1 VRVRRPTMARSR
13 PKRSAK
19 KSSAEPSSWFGRL
32 ARRIGST
39 LSSLAL
45 GREVDEHTGGVLQEI
60 KGLLFVFFSLWLGI
74 AVASFWAPLG
84 DATGV
89 NFGGAL
95 GFYLARQ
102 ALVAIGWSAY
112 LFCFLGLAWG
122 VVLMSGRQ
130 IVFPWV
136 RVLGGACLLFSA
148 AVLFELAFGADY
160 ASHTLA
166 QQQLGFATGDRL
178 PYGPGGWLAQQLVQ
192 GQSAHGGATG
202 ILVENFGLLGAWLLT
217 ILVTA
222 ASFMLATEL
231 AFVPAIAAFVHWL
244 SERRTKRGEPPL
256 RALGVWLS
264 ATLASW
270 WDFLRGADI
279 EIEPLPKK
287 RSTKKLAKKKAS
299 KKKAAAADDEADEA
313 DDDVDAEAEADEQDA
328 WDDASDDDVDADEEA
343 VDDDEIVPAPKKRAT
358 KKKAAA
364 AAAAAAEEASDDEDS
379 AANDEDDWGGDDADD
394 VDASDTDE
402 WNDDEEDADE
412 ADADEDWE
420 EAAPAAAR
428 GSNVELVKKKLSYKA
443 PEPRPYA
450 PPTPPKGPWK
460 FPPLELLIPPDES
473 RHTTRSAEDIEA
485 EARRLEAQLASF
497 RVEAQVVGSIVG
509 PVVTLYE
516 LEVAEGTRLNKVTQL
531 SNEIAAA
538 LRAKSIRV
546 IAPIPGRSTVG
557 VEVPNSKRRVVRFSE
572 LITKEAYDSKHFALP
587 LFLGM
592 DAEGNPVV
600 EDLAR
605 MPHVLIA
612 GQTGSG
618 KSVCINTIIAS
629 LLLTRSPHDVQ
640 LIMIDPKMVE
650 LQMYSEVPHQMCPV
664 VTDMKYATNVLEWA
678 CEKMEMRYELF
689 KHAGVRNI
697 KGYNA
702 LGEDKLKERMGQEW
716 SEERTPRHVP
726 YIVVVIDEMA
736 DLMMTSKKEA
746 EGAITRLAQKS
757 RAVGIHVI
765 VATQRPSTDV
775 ITGVLKG
782 NLPTRIAFTVA
793 SNQDSRVIL
802 DKSGAE
808 KLLGQGDMLYTPP
821 QSSQLVR
828 AQGALVEDSE
838 LQALVDYVCKESAP
852 NFNQELVQVATGMT
866 RSEGAASSDPAAEDE
881 LWDQAVR
888 AVLSTGRG
896 SASLLQRH
904 LKVGYTRASRLI
916 DMMGEVGIVG
926 NHKGSKSR
934 EVLLSL
940 EEWEEM
946 TGAATGGAP
955 NDHE

>member
-1 VRVRRPTMARSR
+1 LRGIASRRPAPPVLVDGGGCARARRSTMARPKS
-13 PKRSAK
+13 KRSAK

-60 KGLLFVFFSLWLGI
+60 KGLLFAFFSLWLGI
-74 AVASFWAPLG
+74 SVASFWAPLG
-84 DATGV
+84 DASGV

-130 IVFPWV
+130 VVFPWV

-160 ASHTLA
+160 ATRTLA
-166 QQQLGFATGDRL
+166 QQQLGLATGDRL

-231 AFVPAIAAFVHWL
+231 AFVPAITAFVHWL
-244 SERRTKRGEPPL
+244 SERRTKRGELPL
-256 RALGVWLS
+256 RALGTWLS

-287 RSTKKLAKKKAS
+287 KSAKKASKKKTS
-299 KKKAAAADDEADEA
+299 KKKAAAANDDADA
-313 DDDVDAEAEADEQDA
+313 DDVEDSDDADEQDA
-328 WDDASDDDVDADEEA
+328 YDDTADEDFEDEVA
-343 VDDDEIVPAPKKRAT
+343 DDDEIVPAPKKRAT

-364 AAAAAAEEASDDEDS
+364 AATDDDADADEEAAASDD
-379 AANDEDDWGGDDADD
+379 DDWGGDDADD
-394 VDASDTDE
+394 VDASDTDD
-402 WNDDEEDADE
+402 WNEDEDEEAD

-420 EAAPAAAR
+420 EAAPAAR
-428 GSNVELVKKKLSYKA
+428 GSNIELVKKKLSYKA

-460 FPPLELLIPPDES
+460 FPPLELLIAPDES

-629 LLLTRSPHDVQ
+629 F
-640 LIMIDPKMVE
+640 
-650 LQMYSEVPHQMCPV
+650 Y
-664 VTDMKYATNVLEWA
+664 
-678 CEKMEMRYELF
+678 
-689 KHAGVRNI
+689 
-697 KGYNA
+697 
-702 LGEDKLKERMGQEW
+702 
-716 SEERTPRHVP
+716 
-726 YIVVVIDEMA
+726 
-736 DLMMTSKKEA
+736 
-746 EGAITRLAQKS
+746 
-757 RAVGIHVI
+757 
-765 VATQRPSTDV
+765 
-775 ITGVLKG
+775 
-782 NLPTRIAFTVA
+782 
-793 SNQDSRVIL
+793 
-802 DKSGAE
+802 
-808 KLLGQGDMLYTPP
+808 
-821 QSSQLVR
+821 
-828 AQGALVEDSE
+828 
-838 LQALVDYVCKESAP
+838 
-852 NFNQELVQVATGMT
+852 
-866 RSEGAASSDPAAEDE
+866 
-881 LWDQAVR
+881 
-888 AVLSTGRG
+888 
-896 SASLLQRH
+896 
-904 LKVGYTRASRLI
+904 
-916 DMMGEVGIVG
+916 
-926 NHKGSKSR
+926 
-934 EVLLSL
+934 
-940 EEWEEM
+940 
-946 TGAATGGAP
+946 
-955 NDHE
+955 

>member
-1 VRVRRPTMARSR
+1 MAKPKS
-13 PKRSAK
+13 KRSAK
-19 KSSAEPSSWFGRL
+19 HKASGSSSWFGRI

-60 KGLLFVFFSLWLGI
+60 KGLLFIGFSLWLGI
-74 AVASFWAPLG
+74 SVASFWAPLG
-84 DATGV
+84 EAGGV
-89 NFGGAL
+89 NFGGEL
-95 GFYLARQ
+95 GFYLARA
-102 ALVAIGWSAY
+102 ALHGVGWSAY
-112 LFCFLGLAWG
+112 LLCFLGLAWG
-122 VVLMSGRQ
+122 VVLMSGREV
-130 IVFPWV
+130 VFPWV
-136 RVLGGACLLFSA
+136 RVLGGACLLFAA
-148 AVLFELAFGADY
+148 AVLFELAFGSDY
-160 ASHTLA
+160 VARTLIE
-166 QQQLGFATGDRL
+166 QQAGLPTGDRL
-178 PYGPGGWLAQQLVQ
+178 PFGPGGWLAQQLVQ
-192 GQSAHGGATG
+192 GQSATGGPPG
-202 ILVENFGLLGAWLLT
+202 LLVENVGLFGAWVLT
-217 ILVTA
+217 LLVTA

-231 AFVPAIAAFVHWL
+231 AFVPAIAALLVWL
-244 SERRTKRGEPPL
+244 GERRTKRGEPPL
-256 RALGVWLS
+256 RALGAWMKS
-264 ATLASW
+264 TLASW
-270 WDFLRGADI
+270 WEFLSGADV
-279 EIEPLPKK
+279 ELAPQPAARAK
-287 RSTKKLAKKKAS
+287 AKK
-299 KKKAAAADDEADEA
+299 
-313 DDDVDAEAEADEQDA
+313 
-328 WDDASDDDVDADEEA
+328 
-343 VDDDEIVPAPKKRAT
+343 PAKKRAT

-364 AAAAAAEEASDDEDS
+364 VVDEDEDAGDALDFDDELERTDDDAGDADDRDAEDSEDDVVTPRSRTRASRSKKAAAVEAADDRDEDDTAVAPS
-379 AANDEDDWGGDDADD
+379 DEDDDWGGDDGDDADAESAD
-394 VDASDTDE
+394 WDDDAG
-402 WNDDEEDADE
+402 DDLDDEDADE
-412 ADADEDWE
+412 EEWED
-420 EAAPAAAR
+420 AAAAAER
-428 GSNVELVKKKLSYKA
+428 GSNAELVKKKLAFRA

-460 FPPLELLIPPDES
+460 FPPLELLIAPDS
-473 RHTTRSAEDIEA
+473 TRHTARTAEDIEA

-572 LITKEAYDSKHFALP
+572 LITKEAYDSKHAALP

-605 MPHVLIA
+605 MPHLLIA

-640 LIMIDPKMVE
+640 MIMIDPKMVE

-702 LGEDKLKERMGQEW
+702 LGEEKLKERMGVEW
-716 SEERTPRHVP
+716 SDERTPRHVP
-726 YIVVVIDEMA
+726 YIVLIIDEMA

-852 NFNQELVQVATGMT
+852 NFNQELVQVATGVT
-866 RSEGAASSDPAAEDE
+866 RSEGGAALDPAAEDD

-934 EVLLSL
+934 EVLLTL
-940 EEWEEM
+940 EEWEDM
-946 TGAATGGAP
+946 TGAATGAG
-955 NDHE
+955 DSHE